1 MEELVDKLNLE
12 CKHRNSKGV
21 LIPRKWTVDD
31 VNLNDANYLEY
42 AYCTLIDK
50 GYYDDLLCDACRATL
65 TEVFET
71 KSNRNGQPWRQFLPR
86 KTKASLAEANG
97 ESGSWPTPGGAIGRW
112 PISPPIGPGSV

>member
-71 KSNRNGQPWRQFLPR
+71 KHSVANQLKEIREELR
-86 KTKASLAEANG
+86 KLQEDMAEIK
-97 ESGSWPTPGGAIGRW
+97 TLLKD
-112 PISPPIGPGSV
+112 